1 MLFMLDVYMFFFI
14 LLKVLKSTCALC
26 LYLKMGEITMENL
39 DSLFDKKL
47 APIRSTLEDLTT
59 SASFLSERFDAIEQ
73 KVKDLEI
80 TADTVQ
86 KENNYLRLET
96 LRLSKII
103 EEMKDNINDME
114 QYSRRECCEI
124 TGIPETPDEDT
135 NDLVIKVGALMDIEL
150 DEDDISVSHRLPTP
164 SYASRVAMA
173 SSSRPN
179 HTTIQPK
186 IIVKFVRK
194 ETKELFYTNRKHLR
208 GKTTADLGLGRYSD
222 NGLFIS
228 ESLTQRNRMLFKEC
242 LAFKRKYNYKYIWTQ
257 QGRIY
262 LRKGRDMQSRL
273 ISSKSDIESDG

>member
-1 MLFMLDVYMFFFI
+1 
-14 LLKVLKSTCALC
+14 
-26 LYLKMGEITMENL
+26 MGEITMENI

-59 SASFLSERFDAIEQ
+59 SVSFLSERFAAIEK

-80 TADTVQ
+80 MADTVQ
-86 KENNYLRLET
+86 EENNNLRLET

-103 EEMKDNINDME
+103 EEIKDNMNDME

-173 SSSRPN
+173 PSSRPN

-186 IIVKFVRK
+186 IIVKFVRR
-194 ETKELFYTNRKHLR
+194 EAKELLYTNCKHLR

-262 LRKGRDMQSRL
+262 LRKGRDTQSRL
-273 ISSKSDIESDG
+273 ISSKSDIESLSKSDG